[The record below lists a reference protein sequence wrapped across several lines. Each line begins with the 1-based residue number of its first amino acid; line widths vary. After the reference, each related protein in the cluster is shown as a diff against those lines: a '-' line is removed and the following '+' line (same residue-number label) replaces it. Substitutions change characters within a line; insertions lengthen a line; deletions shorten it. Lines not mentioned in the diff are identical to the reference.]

1 MYLFSDKLMQAKNL
15 HFATGQGQVLV
26 MVKMALTRQ
35 EDRAMLESNPS
46 AWRGSAGDGG
56 GLLLIVI
63 PNSFMAILARSKAL
77 NSLLNCYF
85 WS

>member
-46 AWRGSAGDGG
+46 A
-56 GLLLIVI
+56 
-63 PNSFMAILARSKAL
+63 
-77 NSLLNCYF
+77 
-85 WS
+85 